1 MEKRYGDRKFDLKT
15 DGGISI
21 NPVYSPADID
31 SLPYDAIGMPGQY
44 PFTRGIYPTMYQTQ
58 PWVMQQIHGHGLPE
72 HCRERMDYLARL
84 GLTGYGE
91 MRSYNLVF
99 DHVCKFGY

>member
-21 NPVYSPADID
+21 KPVYSPADID
-31 SLPYDAIGMPGQY
+31 SLSYDAIGMPGQY
-44 PFTRGIYPTMYQTQ
+44 PFTRGIYPAMYQAQ

-72 HCRERMDYLARL
+72 HCRERMDYLAKL

-99 DHVCKFGY
+99 DQFCNV